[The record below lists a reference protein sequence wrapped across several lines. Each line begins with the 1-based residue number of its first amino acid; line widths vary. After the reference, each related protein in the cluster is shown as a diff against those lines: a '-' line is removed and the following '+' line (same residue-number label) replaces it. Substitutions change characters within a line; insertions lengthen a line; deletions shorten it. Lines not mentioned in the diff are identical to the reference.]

1 MEELYNKSS
10 NFLSSPNSGINY
22 PFSVVLFI
30 SIVPIILS
38 VDHFLRIA
46 SEAAQD
52 KAITES
58 KVMGKVTSAVE
69 CRPAIRASNA
79 ADWISNDM
87 KDLFE
92 QLRMATRNSWLRSDL
107 ARNFMEWGATF
118 FTVLVSVP
126 LGLGVINGSIDLGTF
141 GGLSQSLGA
150 MVMPLHLLGLAQS
163 NTMIYS
169 ASIQAVSDLMDS
181 SLDEE
186 PPPKK
191 KDKTPEKAILKPLS
205 DSVNV
210 KDVVFSYTADS
221 PNVLKGVDVDVNKGT
236 YIVLCG
242 ESGSGKST
250 VLNLMM
256 RFFSPKEG
264 SIKWD
269 GTSIYDTTLAS
280 FRDQVGVMF
289 QKTMIY
295 QASIK
300 DNIMFGMP
308 EVPGAVEKAAQ
319 DAEIADV
326 INRLPD
332 GYDTIIGGDSIA
344 GMSGGQLQRICMAR
358 ALYRKPSVLLLDEGK
373 RVIFCAY
380 F

>member
-1 MEELYNKSS
+1 VGISS
-10 NFLSSPNSGINY
+10 SL
-22 PFSVVLFI
+22 
-30 SIVPIILS
+30 
-38 VDHFLRIA
+38 
-46 SEAAQD
+46 
-52 KAITES
+52 
-58 KVMGKVTSAVE
+58 
-69 CRPAIRASNA
+69 NA
-79 ADWISNDM
+79 MI
-87 KDLFE
+87 
-92 QLRMATRNSWLRSDL
+92 
-107 ARNFMEWGATF
+107 
-118 FTVLVSVP
+118 
-126 LGLGVINGSIDLGTF
+126 
-141 GGLSQSLGA
+141 
-150 MVMPLHLLGLAQS
+150 MPLHLLGQAQS
-163 NTMIYS
+163 STMIYS

-181 SLDEE
+181 SLDED

-191 KDKTPEKAILKPLS
+191 KDKTPEKATLKPLS

-250 VLNLMM
+250 VLNLLM

-264 SIKWD
+264 SIEWD
-269 GTSIYDTTLAS
+269 GTSIYDTSLSS

-295 QASIK
+295 QASIR

-332 GYDTIIGGDSIA
+332 GYDTIIGGDA
-344 GMSGGQLQRICMAR
+344 VTGMSGGQLQRICMAR
-358 ALYRKPSVLLLDEGK
+358 ALYRKPSVLLLDEATSALDKETEYSIVETLVHLRDNDGLTLVSVSHHPDTALKADKVVVLAQGVLAEEGTYDELAGK
-373 RVIFCAY
+373 EGGIFRRIVEAGDLK
-380 F
+380 